1 MAKNPKAKVD
11 VEIQATGAAKF
22 KAATK
27 GLGTGLTVGLI
38 TAVAEGKKFKAV
50 WEGVKWGAMT
60 RVGVANLALIS
71 GSAIAAT
78 KAIIGLVR
86 GSEAMARGLERAA
99 NIEMKT
105 TQFESLLKGAS
116 LAKERIAELVD
127 FADKTPFE
135 IEGIAEASKMLE
147 VLGRG
152 DLSGIKTITMVGDA
166 AAVAGRELNE
176 VAFWIGRFYDGV
188 KSGRPVGEAATRL
201 QEMGLITGDL
211 RARIESLNQAGGDMT
226 VVWGEVEA
234 ALGRT
239 KGGMEKMSETMR
251 GLQSTYEDTRASLD
265 QALAKNFLDE
275 EKKKLQDTIKIM
287 QNLTPVFEDTGA
299 VIASISGPVNTAGK
313 SFLAWATSFKIV
325 QVAIGTL
332 TRAVV
337 SLAIL
342 ATPIFIYKLI
352 QALISLNLTTKAV
365 TVSMR
370 LLSASQLAGRAAALN
385 LAKGNIIAGKSFMFL
400 GKASKR
406 AALGL
411 IAFRGASKTAA
422 AAGAGAQAIPL
433 FGKVKIPKGV
443 VGGFKVAT
451 KGIGLALR
459 GLGKAFSFLIN
470 TFVGKFL
477 GVVAAAAVIWQL
489 VGAFMK
495 AKAAGDAVTK
505 ASEEMNTSLMKMA
518 STVKN
523 LNGLW
528 EYQDKIAGA
537 LSTAYEKLGTALG
550 EMDNDSELSKLLGIS
565 EASEEVEALQKQIS
579 QLKAMLSGATSDD
592 RFSKSKKDREIAVK
606 DDDRKDTNIVR
617 DLDAEIE
624 AEKDAAK
631 KIRLI
636 REKKLIFEQKGEVGR
651 DIDKGNA
658 ETEKRLRE
666 SNVKGKADSASD
678 EIKSILNQ
686 VEAIEDTNSLN
697 KTLGT
702 GAGFIGA
709 DELKED
715 IAEARKQKEKDV
727 SKGMD
732 SGDAELKFN
741 RTVGG
746 ILKKVSER
754 RGEAGMTFDQAGND
768 SGDYDAMEARGQAL
782 LDQSDKLE
790 ASQEKARQIKRE
802 SDSLPTRQAQAR
814 DDVTRLGAKDKDGG
828 YTVKKDD
835 VTDSMKATLSKFG
848 AVESPSGD
856 LSMTIE
862 QLQDIDVAIDKN
874 AKLAGEWT
882 NNLGMA
888 DDIQRE
894 INAQLRQQKDLRE
907 EINAEI
913 DATNAETDKIK
924 FEAEVGKIKPLEVNT
939 DLLERSLDKVEER
952 KLEIAQEIDIKASEL
967 KSPDIEADEALE
979 LRNQIEALNKE
990 ADILTS
996 KEVSVTALLN
1006 FSLTGEEKMDKL
1018 KEIEDEKAEIKVK
1031 LEGLEPAVEKT
1042 KALKDELSE
1051 LDKKEA
1057 GLVKERDNAESVY
1070 PRDDVSAKKLEEVN
1084 LKLKETGREKKEII
1098 FKLAGAE
1105 VAASELDAMQGR
1117 LDQLTTEESSIKV
1130 SMDELG
1136 NEEKLDKLKDK
1147 LKEIED
1153 EKAEIEITLKDEI
1166 GGNVQKLNEE
1176 LTELDNRKAEVALK
1190 IKDDVIAQA
1199 KVLKDQL
1206 KEFEDKKARLE
1217 LEIKNGGDI
1226 EKLNEELRVTNL
1238 WIANTK
1244 TGIKMNIEWDRGTN
1258 TKAMEALKYE
1268 IESIEKKKAKIQFE
1282 LQGLEP
1288 AVGKIKELKDEL
1300 SELDKKEAELVKE
1313 RDNAERGPQDEVS
1326 SKKIEEINLKLKET
1340 GREKKEIIFKLAGA
1354 EVAVSELDAIQGR
1367 LDQLTTEESNIKV
1380 SMDELGNKSDS
1391 PKTIAEKAELK
1402 KVQAEKIEVEMELKG
1417 VDRFSDDGDALT
1429 AKLRKLTEKENE
1441 LQFSIAMPQK
1451 EEAEKVITEIQ
1462 AKKTEIQVELAGAE
1476 EGSEKAKALQDQIDG
1491 LTETENLIKFSIAT
1505 PQEKF
1510 DTLRKEENDR
1520 LRTSLKKRAKD
1531 EGMTEGSPKEK
1542 AFIEAGMNRKK
1553 ASDDAKDD
1561 ALAAP
1566 IEAENNAA
1574 QSRLRI
1580 EQLILQGK
1588 FEAASKEQEMLDAAE
1603 ARLKKEQRINELVK
1617 GGMAPDKAEDFADKE
1632 AKNDDQGDENTKN
1645 AFRKDS
1651 KLRAAKD
1658 KAIAEGDGKKARAI
1672 DDFAEFESI
1681 KKRGM
1686 DNKLGAAESE
1696 ALARDEMKSKMQK
1709 EAKEAL
1715 QVTGSYLQSIGGGG
1729 RAVGN
1734 DPAKIAAE
1742 RLQNLDK
1749 TTQNIY
1755 KWLENNKNNGS
1766 QPDDTFTI

>member
-50 WEGVKWGAMT
+50 WEGIKWGAMA

-86 GSEAMARGLERAA
+86 GSEAMVRGLERAA

-105 TQFESLLKGAS
+105 TQFESLLKGSA
-116 LAKERIAELVD
+116 LAKQRIEELVD

-211 RARIESLNQAGGDMT
+211 RARIESLSQAGGDMT

-265 QALAKNFLDE
+265 QALAKNFLEE
-275 EKKKLQDTIKIM
+275 EKAKLKDTIKIM
-287 QNLTPVFEDTGA
+287 QNLTPVFEDAGA
-299 VIASISGPVNTAGK
+299 VIAAISGPVNTAAK
-313 SFLAWATSFKIV
+313 SLLAWATSFKIV

-332 TRAVV
+332 TRAIVALAVV
-337 SLAIL
+337 S
-342 ATPIFIYKLI
+342 TPVFIYKLI
-352 QALISLNLTTKAV
+352 KALAALNLTTKAV
-365 TVSMR
+365 TASTR
-370 LLSASQLAGRAAALN
+370 LLSASQLAGRAAALS
-385 LAKGNIIAGKSFMFL
+385 LAKGNTIAGNSYIFL
-400 GKASKR
+400 GKASKK

-411 IAFRGASKTAA
+411 LAFQGGAKSAA

-459 GLGKAFSFLIN
+459 GLGKAFSFLLN
-470 TFVGKFL
+470 NFVGKFL
-477 GVVAAAAVIWQL
+477 GIAAGIAVIWQL
-489 VGAFMK
+489 WGAFKK
-495 AKAAGDAVTK
+495 AKEAGEAVTK
-505 ASEEMNTSLMKMA
+505 AADEMNTSLMKMA
-518 STVKN
+518 STVKD

-550 EMDNDSELSKLLGIS
+550 EMGNDSELSKLLGMS

-579 QLKAMLSGATSDD
+579 ELKAILSGATSDD
-592 RFSKSKKDREIAVK
+592 RFSKSKKDREIAAK
-606 DDDRKDTNIVR
+606 DDDRKDTNKVR
-617 DLDAEIE
+617 DLDAEIAVE
-624 AEKDAAK
+624 EDAAK

-651 DIDKGNA
+651 DIDVGNA
-658 ETEKRLRE
+658 ETEKRLRK
-666 SNVKGKADSASD
+666 SNVRGEQESATR

-686 VEAIEDTNSLN
+686 IEATEDTSVLN
-697 KTLGT
+697 KSLGT
-702 GAGFIGA
+702 GAGFVGA
-709 DELKED
+709 DEMKAD
-715 IAEARKQKEKDV
+715 IAEARAQKEQDV

-732 SGDAELKFN
+732 VGDAELKFN
-741 RTVGG
+741 RAVGG
-746 ILKKVSER
+746 ILKKISAR
-754 RGEAGMTFDQAGND
+754 RKEGGLTFDQAGNYSED
-768 SGDYDAMEARGQAL
+768 FDAMEARGQAL
-782 LDQSDKLE
+782 IDQSDKLE
-790 ASQEKARQIKRE
+790 ASQEKARQIKRD
-802 SDSLPTRQAQAR
+802 SDSLPARQAQAKE
-814 DDVTRLGAKDKDGG
+814 DVLRLGTKDKDGG
-828 YTVKKDD
+828 GFTVKKED
-835 VTDSMKATLSKFG
+835 VNNSMRKTLSKFG
-848 AVESPSGD
+848 AVESPLGD
-856 LSMTIE
+856 LTITLE

-882 NNLGMA
+882 KNLAMA

-894 INAQLRQQKDLRE
+894 INAQLRQQKETRKQ
-907 EINAEI
+907 INAEI

-924 FEAEVGKIKPLEVNT
+924 FEAEVGKIKPLDVNT

-967 KSPDIEADEALE
+967 KSPDIDADEAIE
-979 LRNQIEALNKE
+979 LTDQIEALNKE
-990 ADILTS
+990 ADILAS

-1051 LDKKEA
+1051 INQKEA

-1070 PRDDVSAKKLEEVN
+1070 PQDEVSSKKIEEVN

-1105 VAASELDAMQGR
+1105 M
-1117 LDQLTTEESSIKV
+1117 
-1130 SMDELG
+1130 
-1136 NEEKLDKLKDK
+1136 
-1147 LKEIED
+1147 
-1153 EKAEIEITLKDEI
+1153 
-1166 GGNVQKLNEE
+1166 
-1176 LTELDNRKAEVALK
+1176 
-1190 IKDDVIAQA
+1190 
-1199 KVLKDQL
+1199 
-1206 KEFEDKKARLE
+1206 
-1217 LEIKNGGDI
+1217 
-1226 EKLNEELRVTNL
+1226 
-1238 WIANTK
+1238 
-1244 TGIKMNIEWDRGTN
+1244 
-1258 TKAMEALKYE
+1258 
-1268 IESIEKKKAKIQFE
+1268 
-1282 LQGLEP
+1282 
-1288 AVGKIKELKDEL
+1288 
-1300 SELDKKEAELVKE
+1300 
-1313 RDNAERGPQDEVS
+1313 
-1326 SKKIEEINLKLKET
+1326 
-1340 GREKKEIIFKLAGA
+1340 
-1354 EVAVSELDAIQGR
+1354 AVSELDAIQGR
-1367 LDQLTTEESNIKV
+1367 LDQLTNEESKIKV
-1380 SMDELGNKSDS
+1380 SMDDSNNNKSDS

-1429 AKLRKLTEKENE
+1429 AKLRELTEKENE

-1451 EEAEKVITEIQ
+1451 EEAEKVIGEIQ
-1462 AKKTEIQVELAGAE
+1462 AKKAEIQVELEGAE
-1476 EGSEKAKALQDQIDG
+1476 EGSKKAKALQAQIDG

-1505 PQEKF
+1505 PKEKF

-1520 LRTSLKKRAKD
+1520 LRTSLKKQAK
-1531 EGMTEGSPKEK
+1531 ERNMTEGSPQER

-1553 ASDDAKDD
+1553 AADDAKDD

-1603 ARLKKEQRINELVK
+1603 ARFKKEQRIKQLVK
-1617 GGMAPDKAEDFADKE
+1617 EGMDPDKARDIADKE
-1632 AKNDDQGDENTKN
+1632 EKNKNQKDENTKN

-1651 KLRAAKD
+1651 KLRTQRD
-1658 KAIAEGDGKKARAI
+1658 KAIAEGDNKKARAI
-1672 DDFAEFESI
+1672 DDFEEFESI

-1686 DNKLGAAESE
+1686 ENELGAEESG
-1696 ALARDEMKSKMQK
+1696 ALARDEMKAKIEK
-1709 EAKEAL
+1709 EAKEAV

-1734 DPAKIAAE
+1734 DPAKVAAE

-1755 KWLENNKNNGS
+1755 KWLENNKNNSS

>member
-50 WEGVKWGAMT
+50 WEGVKWGAMA

-116 LAKERIAELVD
+116 LAKQRIAELVD

-239 KGGMEKMSETMR
+239 KGGMEKMSETMK
-251 GLQSTYEDTRASLD
+251 GLQSTYDDTRASLD

-275 EKKKLQDTIKIM
+275 EKKKLEDIIKIM
-287 QNLTPVFEDTGA
+287 KNLTPVFEDTGA
-299 VIASISGPVNTAGK
+299 VIAAISGPVNTAGK
-313 SFLAWATSFKIV
+313 AFLAWATSLKIV

-332 TRAVV
+332 TRAIVALAVV
-337 SLAIL
+337 
-342 ATPIFIYKLI
+342 ATPVFIYKLI
-352 QALISLNLTTKAV
+352 KALISLNLTTKAV
-365 TVSMR
+365 TVSTR
-370 LLSASQLAGRAAALN
+370 LLSAAQLAGRAAALS
-385 LAKGNIIAGKSFMFL
+385 LAKGNTIAGNSYIFL
-400 GKASKR
+400 GKASKK

-411 IAFRGASKTAA
+411 AAFNGGAKTAA

-433 FGKVKIPKGV
+433 IGKAKIPKGV
-443 VGGFKVAT
+443 VAGFKVAT
-451 KGIGLALR
+451 KGISLALR
-459 GLGKAFSFLIN
+459 GIGKAFSFLVS
-470 TFVGKFL
+470 TFLGKFL
-477 GVVAAAAVIWQL
+477 GIIGAVAVVWQLIGAFKKAKEAGNAVTAAA
-489 VGAFMK
+489 K
-495 AKAAGDAVTK
+495 
-505 ASEEMNTSLMKMA
+505 EMNTSLMKMA

-550 EMDNDSELSKLLGIS
+550 EMGNDSELAKLLGMS

-592 RFSKSKKDREIAVK
+592 RFSKSKKDRELAAK
-606 DDDRKDTNIVR
+606 DDERKDTNKVR
-617 DLDAEIE
+617 DIDAEIA
-624 AEKDAAK
+624 AEKDGAK

-636 REKKLIFEQKGEVGR
+636 REKKLLFEQKGETGR

-658 ETEKRLRE
+658 ETEKRLRGAA
-666 SNVKGKADSASD
+666 VKGKADSATN

-686 VEAIEDTNSLN
+686 IEAIEDTGVVN

-709 DELKED
+709 AELKED
-715 IAEARKQKEKDV
+715 IAEAKKQKEKDI

-746 ILKKVSER
+746 LLKEVSER
-754 RGEAGMTFDQAGND
+754 RKEGGRTFDQAGND
-768 SGDYDAMEARGQAL
+768 SEDFDAMEARGQAL
-782 LDQSDKLE
+782 LDESDKLE
-790 ASQEKARQIKRE
+790 AAQEKGRQIKRE
-802 SDSLPTRQAQAR
+802 SDSLPQRQAQAKA
-814 DDVTRLGAKDKDGG
+814 DAIRLGTKNDKNGV
-828 YTVKKDD
+828 TVKKDD
-835 VTDSMKATLSKFG
+835 VNDSMKETLSKFG

-856 LSMTIE
+856 LSITLE

-874 AKLAGEWT
+874 AKLAAEWT
-882 NNLGMA
+882 NNLGMS

-894 INAQLRQQKDLRE
+894 INAQLRQQKEIRE

-924 FEAEVGKIKPLEVNT
+924 FEAEVGKIKPLDVNT

-967 KSPDIEADEALE
+967 KSPNIEAAEALE
-979 LRNQIEALNKE
+979 LRDQIEALNKE
-990 ADILTS
+990 ADILAS
-996 KEVSVTALLN
+996 KEVAVTALLN
-1006 FSLTGEEKMDKL
+1006 FSLTGEEKLDKL

-1031 LEGLEPAVEKT
+1031 LEGLGPAVEKT
-1042 KALKDELSE
+1042 EKLKDELSE
-1051 LDKKEA
+1051 VDKKEA
-1057 GLVKERDNAESVY
+1057 ELVKERDNAESVY
-1070 PRDDVSAKKLEEVN
+1070 PRDLQSSKKIEEVN
-1084 LKLKETGREKKEII
+1084 LELKKTSREKKAIMFE
-1098 FKLAGAE
+1098 LAGAE
-1105 VAASELDAMQGR
+1105 VAISELDAIQGR
-1117 LDQLTTEESSIKV
+1117 LDQLTNEESKIKFGT
-1130 SMDELG
+1130 S
-1136 NEEKLDKLKDK
+1136 LDAMARM

-1153 EKAEIEITLKDEI
+1153 EKAEIEVELK
-1166 GGNVQKLNEE
+1166 
-1176 LTELDNRKAEVALK
+1176 
-1190 IKDDVIAQA
+1190 
-1199 KVLKDQL
+1199 
-1206 KEFEDKKARLE
+1206 
-1217 LEIKNGGDI
+1217 
-1226 EKLNEELRVTNL
+1226 
-1238 WIANTK
+1238 
-1244 TGIKMNIEWDRGTN
+1244 
-1258 TKAMEALKYE
+1258 
-1268 IESIEKKKAKIQFE
+1268 
-1282 LQGLEP
+1282 GLEP
-1288 AVGKIKELKDEL
+1288 AVEKAKKEL
-1300 SELDKKEAELVKE
+1300 SEIDKKEAELVKE
-1313 RDNAERGPQDEVS
+1313 RDNAENALKTNPQDEWGVGAR
-1326 SKKIEEINLKLKET
+1326 KLEEINLELEKT
-1340 GREKKEIIFKLAGA
+1340 SREKKAIMFELAGA
-1354 EVAVSELDAIQGR
+1354 EVALSEIDVIQDRLDQLTNKESKIKVSMDAFGKLKEIEDEKAEIKVKLKGLEPAVEKTEKLKDELSEVDKKEAELVKERDNAENALKTNPQDDWGIEEKKLEEINLELEKTSREKKAIMFELAGAEVAISELDAIQGR
-1367 LDQLTTEESNIKV
+1367 LDQLTNEESKIKV
-1380 SMDELGNKSDS
+1380 SIDAFSNESDS

-1429 AKLRKLTEKENE
+1429 AKLRELTEKENE
-1441 LQFSIAMPQK
+1441 LQFSIAIPQK
-1451 EEAEKVITEIQ
+1451 EKAEKVITEIQ
-1462 AKKTEIQVELAGAE
+1462 TEKTEIQVELAGAE
-1476 EGSEKAKALQDQIDG
+1476 EGSKKAKALQDEIDG

-1505 PQEKF
+1505 PKEKF
-1510 DTLRKEENDR
+1510 DILRKEENDR
-1520 LRTSLKKRAKD
+1520 LRKSLEKQAEDQKLPKD
-1531 EGMTEGSPKEK
+1531 KAK
-1542 AFIEAGMNRKK
+1542 AFVEAGMNRKK
-1553 ASDDAKDD
+1553 ATDDAKDD
-1561 ALAAP
+1561 ALEAP
-1566 IEAENNAA
+1566 IKAENNSA

-1617 GGMAPDKAEDFADKE
+1617 GGMDPDKAADFANQE
-1632 AKNDDQGDENTKN
+1632 EKNKDQGDENTKN

-1651 KLRAAKD
+1651 KLRAQRD
-1658 KAIAEGDGKKARAI
+1658 KAIAEGDKKKARAI
-1672 DDFAEFESI
+1672 DDFEEFESI

-1686 DNKLGAAESE
+1686 DNKLGATESE
-1696 ALARDEMKSKMQK
+1696 ALARDEMKSKIQK

-1755 KWLENNKNNGS
+1755 KWLENNKNNGG

>member
-50 WEGVKWGAMT
+50 WEGIKWGAMA

-86 GSEAMARGLERAA
+86 GSEAMVRGLERAA

-105 TQFESLLKGAS
+105 TQFESLLKGSA
-116 LAKERIAELVD
+116 LAKQRIEELVD

-211 RARIESLNQAGGDMT
+211 RARIESLSQAGGDMT

-265 QALAKNFLDE
+265 QALAKNFLEE
-275 EKKKLQDTIKIM
+275 EKAKLKDTIKIM
-287 QNLTPVFEDTGA
+287 QNLTPVFEDVGA
-299 VIASISGPVNTAGK
+299 VIAAISGPVNTAAK
-313 SFLAWATSFKIV
+313 SLLAWATSFKIV

-332 TRAVV
+332 TRAIVALAVV
-337 SLAIL
+337 S
-342 ATPIFIYKLI
+342 TPVFIYKLI
-352 QALISLNLTTKAV
+352 KALVALNLTTKAV
-365 TVSMR
+365 TASTR
-370 LLSASQLAGRAAALN
+370 LLSASQLAGRAAALS
-385 LAKGNIIAGKSFMFL
+385 LAKGNTIAGNSYIFL
-400 GKASKR
+400 GKASKK

-411 IAFRGASKTAA
+411 LAFQGGAKSAA

-459 GLGKAFSFLIN
+459 GLGKAFSFLLN
-470 TFVGKFL
+470 NFVGKFL
-477 GVVAAAAVIWQL
+477 GIAAGIAVIWQL
-489 VGAFMK
+489 WGAFKK
-495 AKAAGDAVTK
+495 AKAAGEAVTK
-505 ASEEMNTSLMKMA
+505 AADEMNTSLMKMA
-518 STVKN
+518 STVKD

-550 EMDNDSELSKLLGIS
+550 EMGNDSELAKLLGMS

-579 QLKAMLSGATSDD
+579 ELKAILSGATSDD
-592 RFSKSKKDREIAVK
+592 RFSKSKKDREIAAK
-606 DDDRKDTNIVR
+606 DDDRKDTNKVR
-617 DLDAEIE
+617 DLDAEIAVE
-624 AEKDAAK
+624 EDAAK

-651 DIDKGNA
+651 DIDVGNA
-658 ETEKRLRE
+658 ETEKRLRK
-666 SNVKGKADSASD
+666 SNVRGEQESATR

-686 VEAIEDTNSLN
+686 IEATEDTTVLN

-702 GAGFIGA
+702 GAGFVGA
-709 DELKED
+709 DEMKAD
-715 IAEARKQKEKDV
+715 IAEARAQKEQDV
-727 SKGMD
+727 TKGMD
-732 SGDAELKFN
+732 VGDAELKFN
-741 RTVGG
+741 RAVGG

-754 RGEAGMTFDQAGND
+754 RGEAGKNFAQAGND
-768 SGDYDAMEARGQAL
+768 SGDFDAMEARGQAL
-782 LDQSDKLE
+782 IDQSDKLE
-790 ASQEKARQIKRE
+790 ASQEKARQIKRD
-802 SDSLPTRQAQAR
+802 SDSLPARQAQAKE
-814 DDVTRLGAKDKDGG
+814 DVLRLGTKGKDGG
-828 YTVKKDD
+828 DFTVKKED
-835 VTDSMKATLSKFG
+835 VNDSMKKTLSKFG
-848 AVESPSGD
+848 AVESPLGD
-856 LSMTIE
+856 LTITVE

-882 NNLGMA
+882 KNLSMA

-894 INAQLRQQKDLRE
+894 INAQLRQQKEIRKQ
-907 EINAEI
+907 INAEI

-924 FEAEVGKIKPLEVNT
+924 FEAEVGKIKPLDVNT

-967 KSPDIEADEALE
+967 KSPDIDADEAIE
-979 LRNQIEALNKE
+979 LTDQIEALNKE
-990 ADILTS
+990 ADILAS

-1051 LDKKEA
+1051 INQKEA

-1070 PRDDVSAKKLEEVN
+1070 PQDEVSSKKLEEVN

-1105 VAASELDAMQGR
+1105 M
-1117 LDQLTTEESSIKV
+1117 
-1130 SMDELG
+1130 
-1136 NEEKLDKLKDK
+1136 
-1147 LKEIED
+1147 
-1153 EKAEIEITLKDEI
+1153 
-1166 GGNVQKLNEE
+1166 
-1176 LTELDNRKAEVALK
+1176 
-1190 IKDDVIAQA
+1190 
-1199 KVLKDQL
+1199 
-1206 KEFEDKKARLE
+1206 
-1217 LEIKNGGDI
+1217 
-1226 EKLNEELRVTNL
+1226 
-1238 WIANTK
+1238 
-1244 TGIKMNIEWDRGTN
+1244 
-1258 TKAMEALKYE
+1258 
-1268 IESIEKKKAKIQFE
+1268 
-1282 LQGLEP
+1282 
-1288 AVGKIKELKDEL
+1288 
-1300 SELDKKEAELVKE
+1300 
-1313 RDNAERGPQDEVS
+1313 
-1326 SKKIEEINLKLKET
+1326 
-1340 GREKKEIIFKLAGA
+1340 
-1354 EVAVSELDAIQGR
+1354 AVSELDAIQGR
-1367 LDQLTTEESNIKV
+1367 LDQLTNEESKIKV
-1380 SMDELGNKSDS
+1380 SMDDSDNNKSDS

-1429 AKLRKLTEKENE
+1429 AKLRELTEKENE

-1451 EEAEKVITEIQ
+1451 EEAEKVIGEIQ
-1462 AKKTEIQVELAGAE
+1462 AKKAEIQVKLEGAE
-1476 EGSEKAKALQDQIDG
+1476 EGSKKAKDLQAQIDG

-1520 LRTSLKKRAKD
+1520 LRTSLKKQAK
-1531 EGMTEGSPKEK
+1531 ERNMTEGSPREK

-1553 ASDDAKDD
+1553 AADDAKDD

-1603 ARLKKEQRINELVK
+1603 ARFKKEQRIKQLAKE
-1617 GGMAPDKAEDFADKE
+1617 GMAPDKARDVADKE
-1632 AKNDDQGDENTKN
+1632 EKNKNQKDENTKN

-1651 KLRAAKD
+1651 KLRTQRD
-1658 KAIAEGDGKKARAI
+1658 KAIAEGDNKKARAI
-1672 DDFAEFESI
+1672 DDFEEFESI

-1686 DNKLGAAESE
+1686 ENELGAEESG
-1696 ALARDEMKSKMQK
+1696 ALARDEMKAKIEK
-1709 EAKEAL
+1709 EAKEAV

-1734 DPAKIAAE
+1734 DPAKVAAE

-1755 KWLENNKNNGS
+1755 KWLENNKNNSS